1 MLKSRRLGL
10 LGVAVL
16 LALTFTGCKG
26 LTLRIPISNEEQITV
41 VFDGQGDF
49 EMWVPTD
56 EGQITLDNGNVY
68 TYWPDD
74 DIDSDY
80 TVNGVNLYQASKE
93 ELAEALTDEIPAY
106 TASGEIT
113 TSEQAAFCGAT
124 VLELAYE
131 EWTQTSLI
139 HLDYNEDTDVWL
151 VHGLLE
157 DRTSPVIPLGVVA
170 LDGSTGEVIA
180 IGLDTHTDCD

>member
-1 MLKSRRLGL
+1 MIKSRRLGL

-26 LTLRIPISNEEQITV
+26 LTLRIPINNEEKITV

-49 EMWVPTD
+49 EMWVPSD
-56 EGQITLDNGNVY
+56 KGQITLDNGNVY

-74 DIDSDY
+74 DIDSNY
-80 TVNGVNLYQASKE
+80 TVNGVNLYQASKA

-106 TASGEIT
+106 SPTGEIT
-113 TSEQAAFCGAT
+113 TSKQAAFCGAT
-124 VLELAYE
+124 VLELAYD
-131 EWTQTSLI
+131 EWTQANTIST
-139 HLDYNEDTDVWL
+139 DYNEDTGVWL
-151 VHGLLE
+151 IHGMLE
-157 DRTSPVIPLGVVA
+157 SRESPVIPLGVVA

-180 IGLDTHTDCD
+180 VGLDTHTYCD